1 MIDIKTKGNKM
12 YAKKLKLHLLLGI
25 QYKKMIFLLII
36 LAILTAD
43 MYTKRCVNE
52 QFAVEEK
59 KELIKNHIEIWHK
72 KNTGFSFSL
81 HSGHIKLVSFI
92 ASALTAAASIWLIK
106 LIPRKGHNFL
116 KLGLSFSIGGALG
129 NLYERLFK
137 KSVTDFIFIKFKNA
151 PIFNVADI
159 FIFFGNLIILATTN
173 FKKRI

>member
-1 MIDIKTKGNKM
+1 M
-12 YAKKLKLHLLLGI
+12 YVKNSNSYLILGI
-25 QYKKMIFLLII
+25 QHKKMIFLLII

-59 KELIKNHIEIWHK
+59 KELIKNHVQIWHK

-81 HSGHIKLVSFI
+81 HSGHVKLVSFI
-92 ASALTAAASIWLIK
+92 ASALTAAASLWLIK
-106 LIPRKGHNFL
+106 LIPQKGHKFL

-137 KSVTDFIFIKFKNA
+137 KSVTDFIFVKFKNA

-159 FIFFGNLIILATTN
+159 FIFFGNLIILAATN